1 LQLGAAEI
9 IAIEPREQRFKD
21 GEILFGASMTQ
32 TGRAI
37 VGPSTEAAAA
47 TPSKSPASA
56 ISRRGAPFRFLTVP
70 WLAQFGCDMRA
81 GAAAAVVTLP
91 ICLSAG
97 LLAYAPFGPAISARG
112 AAAGL
117 LGAAAGG
124 FFAALA
130 ARSSFII
137 SSPRASSALVLASL
151 ATALLAHEP
160 FTGNLALTGIAMAIC
175 ILLAGLW
182 QIAFGVIGVG
192 HIIKFTP
199 HPVLA
204 GFVNGV
210 AVLVAMAAYR
220 IVMRGASVHG
230 GVASVLAFAAVLAV
244 LILYIERKT
253 KRVPGPI
260 AGLAIGTAAFY
271 AFGAL
276 LPDLPLGPTVGR
288 VAIDLTAVLG
298 SAITGG
304 EAYATALRAEAPQI
318 LLTSFVLAVVASLDA
333 LLVARVAR
341 TQAAL
346 PSSPVRFL
354 VGQGIGNIASATIG
368 GVPVSAGPL
377 QTLTNFGAGGRTRLS
392 GLTTASMLFAL
403 GILLPALLAAIP
415 LSVLCAILLTISF
428 RSFDRWSFRLLRDTL
443 FRRDRRHSLTA
454 WKNLAIVAAVMTMTA
469 YWSVTAGL
477 LTGIGFSCLIFIVDM
492 SRPLV
497 RRRHRGDALFSRR
510 VRPERDV
517 ELLRR
522 SGHLRI
528 VLELEGVMFFGNAD
542 DLCAEIE
549 DLFGKANI
557 VVLDFRHVADI
568 DISAVGAL
576 QQALSTALARKKSL
590 LFCHLPSAHLDL
602 FESLAGPAGTATI
615 FADLDAALEWSEE
628 KVLAEV
634 GRSEFEEVPFDRI
647 ELLEGLDP
655 HQIEVMRNYLM
666 PMAFPAG
673 TVLCHEGEEAGFL
686 WILSRGSVSVWL
698 GGHGEQPGTRIA
710 ALARGTIVGEMSL
723 FDEGNR
729 SGTVLADEDVTGYMI
744 DKETFDLILREHPP
758 IATTLLANIARE
770 MARRLRNTSRI
781 VAAETG

>member
-1 LQLGAAEI
+1 
-9 IAIEPREQRFKD
+9 
-21 GEILFGASMTQ
+21 M
-32 TGRAI
+32 
-37 VGPSTEAAAA
+37 
-47 TPSKSPASA
+47 
-56 ISRRGAPFRFLTVP
+56 
-70 WLAQFGCDMRA
+70 
-81 GAAAAVVTLP
+81 
-91 ICLSAG
+91 
-97 LLAYAPFGPAISARG
+97 
-112 AAAGL
+112 
-117 LGAAAGG
+117 
-124 FFAALA
+124 
-130 ARSSFII
+130 
-137 SSPRASSALVLASL
+137 
-151 ATALLAHEP
+151 
-160 FTGNLALTGIAMAIC
+160 
-175 ILLAGLW
+175 
-182 QIAFGVIGVG
+182 
-192 HIIKFTP
+192 
-199 HPVLA
+199 
-204 GFVNGV
+204 
-210 AVLVAMAAYR
+210 
-220 IVMRGASVHG
+220 
-230 GVASVLAFAAVLAV
+230 
-244 LILYIERKT
+244 
-253 KRVPGPI
+253 
-260 AGLAIGTAAFY
+260 
-271 AFGAL
+271 
-276 LPDLPLGPTVGR
+276 
-288 VAIDLTAVLG
+288 DLTAVLG

-377 QTLTNFGAGGRTRLS
+377 QTLTNFRAGGRTRLS

>member
-1 LQLGAAEI
+1 MTRTGGAVVGPTPEAKTAAPPISPE
-9 IAIEPREQRFKD
+9 ATVSRQEP
-21 GEILFGASMTQ
+21 LFGILAFRSLADL
-32 TGRAI
+32 GRD
-37 VGPSTEAAAA
+37 V
-47 TPSKSPASA
+47 
-56 ISRRGAPFRFLTVP
+56 
-70 WLAQFGCDMRA
+70 RA
-81 GAAAAVVTLP
+81 GVATAIVTLP
-91 ICLSAG
+91 VSLSGG
-97 LLAYAPFGPAISARG
+97 LLAYAPFGPTVSKREAD
-112 AAAGL
+112 AGL
-117 LGAAAGG
+117 LGATVGG

-151 ATALLAHEP
+151 ATAVLAHEP

-175 ILLAGLW
+175 LLLAGLW
-182 QIAFGVIGVG
+182 QIAFGVIGLG
-192 HIIKFTP
+192 TIIKFTP

-204 GFVNGV
+204 GFLNGV
-210 AVLVAMAAYR
+210 AVLIAMGAFR
-220 IVMRGASVHG
+220 IVSRGSSVHDSG
-230 GVASVLAFAAVLAV
+230 IVAALVFAAILTA
-244 LILYIERKT
+244 LILYIEQKT

-260 AGLAIGTAAFY
+260 VGLAIGTAAFY
-271 AFGAL
+271 AFGAV
-276 LPDLPLGPTVGR
+276 LPGLSLGPTVGH
-288 VAIDLTAVLG
+288 VAIEFTAVLG
-298 SAITGG
+298 STVTAV
-304 EAYATALRAEAPQI
+304 ENYAAALRAEAPQI
-318 LLTSFVLAVVASLDA
+318 LLTSFVLAVVASLDS
-333 LLVARVAR
+333 LLAARAARNVAPIPA
-341 TQAAL
+341 
-346 PSSPVRFL
+346 SPGRFL
-354 VGQGIGNIASATIG
+354 VGQGIGNIASAISG
-368 GVPVSAGPL
+368 GVPVSAVPS
-377 QTLTNFGAGGRTRLS
+377 QTLANFSAGGRTRLS
-392 GLTTASMLFAL
+392 GLTTASVLLAF
-403 GILLPALLAAIP
+403 GILMPALLAAIP
-415 LSVLCAILLTISF
+415 LAVLCAILVTISI
-428 RSFDRWSFRLLRDTL
+428 RIVDPWSVRLLRDTL
-443 FRRDRRHSLTA
+443 FGKRKRSGSA
-454 WKNLAIVAAVMTMTA
+454 WKNLAIIGAVMTVTA

-477 LTGIGFSCLIFIVDM
+477 LTGIGLSCLIFIIGM

-517 ELLRR
+517 EILRR
-522 SGHLRI
+522 SGHLLV

-542 DLCAEIE
+542 DLCAEVE
-549 DLFGKANI
+549 DLFAKASI

-568 DISAVGAL
+568 DISAIGAL
-576 QQALSTALARKKSL
+576 QQAVSKALAKKKKL
-590 LFCHLPSAHLDL
+590 LFCHLPLPHLDL
-602 FESLAGPAGTATI
+602 FESLTGSGGEGTV

-634 GRSEFEEVPFDRI
+634 GRSEFEEIPFDRI

-655 HQIEVMRNYLM
+655 HQIGLMRNYLM

-723 FDEGNR
+723 FDEGTR

-744 DKETFDLILREHPP
+744 DKETFELILREHPK

>member
-1 LQLGAAEI
+1 
-9 IAIEPREQRFKD
+9 
-21 GEILFGASMTQ
+21 
-32 TGRAI
+32 
-37 VGPSTEAAAA
+37 
-47 TPSKSPASA
+47 
-56 ISRRGAPFRFLTVP
+56 
-70 WLAQFGCDMRA
+70 MRA

-117 LGAAAGG
+117 LGATVGG

-151 ATALLAHEP
+151 ATGLLAHEP
-160 FTGNLALTGIAMAIC
+160 FTGSLALAGIAMAVC
-175 ILLAGLW
+175 LLLAGLW

-230 GVASVLAFAAVLAV
+230 GVISVLAFAAALAV
-244 LILYIERKT
+244 LILFIEQKT

-260 AGLAIGTAAFY
+260 VGLVIGTAAFY

-288 VAIDLTAVLG
+288 LAIDITAVLG
-298 SAITGG
+298 SAIAGG
-304 EAYATALRAEAPQI
+304 ETYATALRAEAPQI
-318 LLTSFVLAVVASLDA
+318 LLTSFVLAMVASLDA

-341 TQAAL
+341 TQAAIPL
-346 PSSPVRFL
+346 SPVRFL
-354 VGQGIGNIASATIG
+354 VGQGIGNIASAAIG

-377 QTLTNFGAGGRTRLS
+377 QTLTNFRAGGRTRLS
-392 GLTTASMLFAL
+392 GLTTASVLFAL

-415 LSVLCAILLTISF
+415 LSVLCAILLTISY

-443 FRRDRRHSLTA
+443 FRRNWKHSGSA
-454 WKNLAIVAAVMTMTA
+454 WKNLAI
-469 YWSVTAGL
+469 
-477 LTGIGFSCLIFIVDM
+477 IG
-492 SRPLV
+492 
-497 RRRHRGDALFSRR
+497 HRGDALFSRR

-522 SGHLRI
+522 SGHLRV

-549 DLFGKANI
+549 DLFGKASV

-576 QQALSTALARKKSL
+576 QQAVSKALARKKNL
-590 LFCHLPSAHLDL
+590 LFCNLPSPHLDL
-602 FESLAGPAGTATI
+602 FESLAESGGKGTV

-634 GRSEFEEVPFDRI
+634 GRTEFEEVPFDHI
-647 ELLEGLDP
+647 ELLEGLNSQ
-655 HQIEVMRNYLM
+655 QIELMRNYLM

-673 TVLCHEGEEAGFL
+673 TVLCHEGDEAGFL

-698 GGHGEQPGTRIA
+698 GGHDEQPGTRIA

-723 FDEGNR
+723 FDEGTR

-744 DKETFDLILREHPP
+744 DKETFDSILRDHPQL
-758 IATTLLANIARE
+758 ATTLLVNIARE
-770 MARRLRNTSRI
+770 MGRRLRGTSRI
-781 VAAETG
+781 VAAEID

>member
-1 LQLGAAEI
+1 MTPTGGAVVGPTPEAKTAAPSASLGAMVSRQ
-9 IAIEPREQRFKD
+9 EP
-21 GEILFGASMTQ
+21 LFGISAFRSLADL
-32 TGRAI
+32 GRD
-37 VGPSTEAAAA
+37 V
-47 TPSKSPASA
+47 
-56 ISRRGAPFRFLTVP
+56 
-70 WLAQFGCDMRA
+70 RA
-81 GAAAAVVTLP
+81 GVATAIVTLP
-91 ICLSAG
+91 VSLSEG
-97 LLAYAPFGPAISARG
+97 LLAYAPFGPAVSARG

-117 LGAAAGG
+117 LGATVGG

-160 FTGNLALTGIAMAIC
+160 FAGNLFLAVIAMAIC
-175 ILLAGLW
+175 LLLAGLW

-192 HIIKFTP
+192 SLIKYTP

-204 GFVNGV
+204 GFLNGV
-210 AVLVAMAAYR
+210 AVLIAMGAFR
-220 IVMRGASVHG
+220 IVSRGSSVQGG
-230 GVASVLAFAAVLAV
+230 GVVSALAFAAVLTA
-244 LILYIERKT
+244 LILYIEQKT

-271 AFGAL
+271 GFGAVVPGL
-276 LPDLPLGPTVGR
+276 SLGPTVGH
-288 VAIDLTAVLG
+288 VAMDLTVVLG
-298 SAITGG
+298 STVMAVENYT
-304 EAYATALRAEAPQI
+304 AALRAEASQI
-318 LLTSFVLAVVASLDA
+318 LLASFVLAVVASLDS
-333 LLVARVAR
+333 LLAARVA
-341 TQAAL
+341 TNVAPAL
-346 PSSPVRFL
+346 AGPGRFL
-354 VGQGIGNIASATIG
+354 VGQGIGNIAAAISG
-368 GVPVSAGPL
+368 GVPISAVPS
-377 QTLTNFGAGGRTRLS
+377 QTISNFRAGGRTQLS
-392 GLTTASMLFAL
+392 GLTTASVLFAFGML
-403 GILLPALLAAIP
+403 MPSLLAAIP
-415 LSVLCAILLTISF
+415 LAVLCAILVTISI
-428 RSFDRWSFRLLRDTL
+428 RVIDRWSFRLLRDTL
-443 FRRDRRHSLTA
+443 FRRNWKHSGSA
-454 WKNLAIVAAVMTMTA
+454 WKNLAIIGAVMTMTA

-477 LTGIGFSCLIFIVDM
+477 LAGIVLSCLIFIVDM

-522 SGHLRI
+522 SGHLLVI
-528 VLELEGVMFFGNAD
+528 LELEGVMFFGNAD
-542 DLCAEIE
+542 DLCAEVE
-549 DLFGKANI
+549 DLFAKASI

-568 DISAVGAL
+568 DISAIGAL
-576 QQALSTALARKKSL
+576 QQAVSKALAKKKKL
-590 LFCHLPSAHLDL
+590 LFCHLPSPHLDL
-602 FESLAGPAGTATI
+602 FESLAGSGGAGTV

-634 GRSEFEEVPFDRI
+634 GRSEFEEIPFDGI

-655 HQIEVMRNYLM
+655 HQIGLMRNYLM

-698 GGHGEQPGTRIA
+698 GGHGEQRGSRIA

-723 FDEGNR
+723 FDEGTR

-744 DKETFDLILREHPP
+744 DKERFELILREHPQ